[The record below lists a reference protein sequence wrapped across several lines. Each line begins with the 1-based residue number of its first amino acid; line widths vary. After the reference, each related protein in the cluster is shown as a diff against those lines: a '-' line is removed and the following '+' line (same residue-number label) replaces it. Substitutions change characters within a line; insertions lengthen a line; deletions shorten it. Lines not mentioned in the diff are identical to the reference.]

1 MKIIK
6 NNEDSVQNKNTMKEI
21 YFAGGCFWGVEG
33 YMSRINGVVDV
44 SSGYAN
50 GDTENPKYEDLIYK
64 NSGHAETVH
73 ILYDSNIVSLYVL
86 LSHYFNI
93 IDPISLN
100 KQGNDI
106 GVQYRTGIYYID
118 DFDLKVIESKI
129 KEEQKK
135 YSEQIQVEVCKLRN
149 YYLAEEYHQKY
160 LIKNP
165 NGYCYIDLSLVDRI
179 IIDPNLYMKPSNKD
193 IRNILTEKQYE
204 ITQLNETEQAF
215 NNEYWDKFDKGIYV
229 DIVTGEPMFSSV
241 DKFKSSC
248 GWPSFS
254 KPISLD
260 VLIFTDD
267 NTLNMPRTEVRSRVG
282 NSHLGHVFADGP
294 LEKGGLRYCI
304 NSAAIKFIPVDKR
317 KEMGYGYLITNKL

>member
-1 MKIIK
+1 MKRI
-6 NNEDSVQNKNTMKEI
+6 NEI
-21 YFAGGCFWGVEG
+21 YFAGGCFWGIEA

-50 GDTENPKYEDLIYK
+50 GNTENPKYEDLIYK

-100 KQGNDI
+100 EQGNDI
-106 GVQYRTGIYYID
+106 GIQYRTGIYYID
-118 DFDLKVIESKI
+118 ASDLKVIESKI

-135 YSEQIQVEVCKLRN
+135 YSKLIQVEVYKLRN

-165 NGYCYIDLSLVDRI
+165 NGYCHIDLLLADRI
-179 IIDPNLYMKPSNKD
+179 IIDPNLYIKSSDED

-215 NNEYWDKFDKGIYV
+215 ANEYWDMFDKGIYV
-229 DIVTGEPMFSSV
+229 DVATGEPLFASI

-254 KPISLD
+254 KPISPD

-267 NTLNMPRTEVRSRVG
+267 NTFNMLRTEVRSRVG
-282 NSHLGHVFADGP
+282 NSHLGHVFTDGF

-304 NSAAIKFIPVDKR
+304 NSAAIKFIYVDEM
-317 KEMGYGYLITNKL
+317 KELGYEYLINVI